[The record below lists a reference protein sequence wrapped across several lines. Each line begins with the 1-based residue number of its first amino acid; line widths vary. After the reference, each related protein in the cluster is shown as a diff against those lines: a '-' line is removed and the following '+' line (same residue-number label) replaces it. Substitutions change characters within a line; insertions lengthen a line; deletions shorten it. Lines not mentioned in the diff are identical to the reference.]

1 MAKLTQTEIE
11 LISAYIEDLSN
22 GEIYKPFYPKDN
34 FCITATQLIRAL
46 DNLRKKLLISSSK
59 SIENYAKVEQEI
71 ANVTH
76 DLKTPLAV
84 ITGAIECLEDGI
96 DDKDYVQVIKAKT
109 TQMNDTV
116 LRIISSSRNM
126 VEEVKKQKR
135 VVNARDFFPQHLE
148 KYRFLI
154 EGKKIKYVVKKA
166 PKVLIAVAENEAI
179 SVIDNLLTN
188 ATKYTQKG
196 KITISFSTT
205 KKWLNLKVKDTGV
218 GISKEDLPNVFNR
231 FYSSD
236 KARQTGGTGIG
247 LNYVKSIVEAHGGSV
262 SVSSS
267 LGKGTTFTITLP
279 RIETK
284 RMHTFTEEQKKCL
297 EASLRLFLFPFF
309 WLYDLGRAI
318 YYGVKHSKN
327 KIDYY
332 LNGEE

>member
-11 LISAYIEDLSN
+11 LISAYIDDLSN
-22 GEIYKPFYPKDN
+22 GEIYKPFSPKDN
-34 FCITATQLIRAL
+34 FCITATQLISAL
-46 DNLRKKLLISSSK
+46 DNLRKELLISSSK

-96 DDKDYVQVIKAKT
+96 DDKDYVQVIKANT

-135 VVNARDFFPQHLE
+135 VVNARN
-148 KYRFLI
+148 
-154 EGKKIKYVVKKA
+154 YVVKKA

-262 SVSSS
+262 SVSSR

-284 RMHTFTEEQKKCL
+284 NMHTFTEEQKKCL